1 MASVTSL
8 TASVHQRLAT
18 ALSATLPTADA
29 DPLLRRSDRADYQAN
44 GILALA
50 KKAKANPRELA
61 TQVVARVESG
71 ELIGEIEVSGPGFL
85 NITLTDRA
93 ITQNLAARYADD
105 TGRLGVPTAERPGT
119 TVIDYAQP
127 NVAKEM
133 HVGHLRSAVIGDAVV
148 QILEFTGEN
157 VVRRHHIGDWG
168 TQFGMLIQ
176 YLDEHPH
183 ELDHKDARVS
193 GEEAMSNLDRLY
205 KAARKLFDSD
215 EEFKTRARR
224 RVVDLQAGDPH
235 TLATWQKFV
244 DESKIYFFSV
254 FEKLDMEVRDADIVG
269 ESGYND
275 MLDETCRLLE
285 ESGVAVRSEGA
296 LCVFFDDVK
305 GPDGN
310 PVPLIVKKSDGGY
323 GYAATDLSAIRDRV
337 FHLKANSLLYVVD
350 ARQSLHFKMVFETA
364 RRAGWLNDDDV
375 KAFQLAFGTVLGK
388 DGKPFKTREGET
400 IRLVDLLDEAID
412 RATAVVREK
421 AEKVG
426 LTEEEIVEN
435 GRYVGIG
442 AVKYADL
449 STSAVR
455 DYKFDLD
462 QMVSLN
468 GDTSVYLQYAYARIQ
483 SILRKA
489 GEAGPA
495 AHPELELA
503 PAERALGLHLDQFG
517 EAVAEVAESYE
528 PHKLAAYLFRL
539 ATLLTSF
546 YDQCPVLKAESPA
559 QVENRLFLVDLTAR
573 TLHRGMALLAT
584 RTPSPH
590 APPPGYRPPAAGRVA
605 LRHPRPGRCRCLPL
619 QSLAWRPFPIR
630 CPSWRPTRAGVCSG
644 LNSRFRRG
652 G

>member
-1 MASVTSL
+1 MGYWPGLSESFEENGTHSMASVTSL
-8 TASVHQRLAT
+8 TASVHQRLAD
-18 ALSATLPTADA
+18 ALSAALPEAGSA
-29 DPLLRRSDRADYQAN
+29 DPLLRRSDRADFQAN

-50 KKAKANPRELA
+50 KKAKANPRDLA
-61 TQVVARVESG
+61 TQVVERITTGDV
-71 ELIGEIEVSGPGFL
+71 IKDVEVSGPGFL
-85 NITLTDRA
+85 NVTITDKA
-93 ITQNLAARYADD
+93 ITENLAARYAD
-105 TGRLGVPTAERPGT
+105 GERLGVPFAEHPGT

-148 QILEFTGEN
+148 QILEFTGES
-157 VVRRHHIGDWG
+157 VIRRHHIGDWG

-176 YLDEHPH
+176 YLIEHPH
-183 ELDHKDARVS
+183 ELDHKKSGEVS
-193 GEEAMSNLDRLY
+193 GEEAMSNLNRLY
-205 KAARKLFDSD
+205 KAARAVFDSD

-224 RVVDLQAGDPH
+224 RVVDLQAGEPE
-235 TLATWQKFV
+235 TLALWQVFV
-244 DESKIYFFSV
+244 DESKIYFNSV
-254 FEKLDMEVRDADIVG
+254 FDKLDMEIRDADVVG

-285 ESGVAVRSEGA
+285 ESGVAVISDGA

-337 FHLKANSLLYVVD
+337 FNLKASSLIYVVD

-364 RRAGWLNDDDV
+364 RRAGWLNDDV
-375 KAFQLAFGTVLGK
+375 KAHQLAFGTVLGK

-400 IRLVDLLDEAID
+400 VRLVDLLDEAIE
-412 RATAVVREK
+412 RASAVVREK
-421 AEKVG
+421 AQD
-426 LTEEEIVEN
+426 LSEEEIAER
-435 GRYVGIG
+435 GGQVGIG

-449 STSAVR
+449 STSANR

-489 GEAGPA
+489 GEVRPA

-503 PAERALGLHLDQFG
+503 AAERALGLHLDRFA
-517 EAVAEVAESYE
+517 ETVAEVAEEYA
-528 PHKLAAYLFRL
+528 PHKLAAYLYQL
-539 ATLLTSF
+539 ASHYTTF
-546 YDQCPVLKAESPA
+546 YSECPVLKADTPA
-559 QVENRLFLVDLTAR
+559 QVENRLFLCDLTAR
-573 TLHRGMALLAT
+573 TLHQGMALLGI
-584 RTPSPH
+584 RTPE
-590 APPPGYRPPAAGRVA
+590 R
-605 LRHPRPGRCRCLPL
+605 L
-619 QSLAWRPFPIR
+619 
-630 CPSWRPTRAGVCSG
+630 
-644 LNSRFRRG
+644 
-652 G
+652 

>member
-1 MASVTSL
+1 MAPVTSL
-8 TASVHQRLAT
+8 TASVHQRLAD
-18 ALSATLPTADA
+18 ALASALLGADGV

-61 TQVVARVESG
+61 TQVVAKVESG
-71 ELIGEIEVSGPGFL
+71 ELLKEIEVSGPGFL
-85 NITLTDRA
+85 NITLTDSA
-93 ITQNLAARYADD
+93 ITRNLAERYADD
-105 TGRLGVPTAERPGT
+105 TGRLGVPTAEHPGT

-133 HVGHLRSAVIGDAVV
+133 HVGHLRSAVIGDALV

-183 ELDHKDARVS
+183 ELDHKEEADADLQTS
-193 GEEAMSNLDRLY
+193 GEAAMSNLDRLY

-224 RVVDLQAGDPH
+224 RVVDLQAGDPA
-235 TLATWQKFV
+235 TLAAWQKFV

-254 FEKLDMEVRDADIVG
+254 FEKLDMEIRDPDIVG

-275 MLDETCRLLE
+275 MLADTCRLLE

-296 LCVFFDDVK
+296 LCVFFEDIK

-310 PVPLIVKKSDGGY
+310 PVPLIVQKSDGGY

-337 FHLKANSLLYVVD
+337 FNLKSHSLLYVVD

-364 RRAGWLNDDDV
+364 RRAGWLNDDV
-375 KAFQLAFGTVLGK
+375 KAYQLAFGTILGK

-400 IRLVDLLDEAID
+400 VRLVDLLDEAID
-412 RATAVVREK
+412 RATTVVREK

-426 LTEEEIVEN
+426 LGEQEIVEN

-489 GEAGPA
+489 GEARPV

-517 EAVAEVAESYE
+517 ETVAEVAEAYE
-528 PHKLAAYLFRL
+528 PHKLAAYLFKL

-546 YDQCPVLKAESPA
+546 YDQCQVLSDDNPTEV
-559 QVENRLFLVDLTAR
+559 VENRLFLVDLTAR
-573 TLHRGMALLAT
+573 TLHKGMALLGI
-584 RTPSPH
+584 RTPE
-590 APPPGYRPPAAGRVA
+590 R
-605 LRHPRPGRCRCLPL
+605 L
-619 QSLAWRPFPIR
+619 
-630 CPSWRPTRAGVCSG
+630 
-644 LNSRFRRG
+644 
-652 G
+652 

>member
-8 TASVHQRLAT
+8 TASVHQRLAN
-18 ALSATLPTADA
+18 ALSATLPEAADA
-29 DPLLRRSDRADYQAN
+29 DPLLRRSDRADFQAN

-61 TQVVARVESG
+61 TQVVDRVVTG
-71 ELIGEIEVSGPGFL
+71 DVIKDVEVSGPGFL
-85 NITLTDRA
+85 NITVTDKA
-93 ITQNLAARYADD
+93 ITENLAARAAD
-105 TGRLGVPTAERPGT
+105 TEGRLGVPYAENPGT

-133 HVGHLRSAVIGDAVV
+133 HVGHLRSAVIGDSVV
-148 QILEFTGEN
+148 KLLEFTGET
-157 VVRRHHIGDWG
+157 VIRRHHIGDWG

-183 ELDHKDARVS
+183 ELDHRAAEVT

-205 KAARKLFDSD
+205 KAARRLFDSD

-235 TLATWQKFV
+235 TVAMWQKFV

-254 FEKLDMEVRDADIVG
+254 FEKLDMEIRDPDIVG

-275 MLDETCRLLE
+275 MLAETCRLLE
-285 ESGVAVRSEGA
+285 DSGVAVRSEGA

-310 PVPLIVKKSDGGY
+310 PVPLIVQKSDGGY

-337 FHLKANSLLYVVD
+337 FNLKANSIIYVVD

-364 RRAGWLNDDDV
+364 RRAGWLNGDV
-375 KAFQLAFGTVLGK
+375 KAYQLAFGTVLGK

-400 IRLVDLLDEAID
+400 VRLVDLLDEAID
-412 RATAVVREK
+412 RASAVVREK
-421 AEKVG
+421 AQD
-426 LTEEEIVEN
+426 LSEEEIAER
-435 GRYVGIG
+435 GGQVGIG

-449 STSAVR
+449 STSASR

-489 GEAGPA
+489 GEVRPA
-495 AHPELELA
+495 AHPELELTE
-503 PAERALGLHLDQFG
+503 AERALGLHVDQFA
-517 EAVAEVAESYE
+517 ETVAEAAREYA
-528 PHKLAAYLFRL
+528 PHKLTAYLYQL
-539 ATLLTSF
+539 ATLFTSF
-546 YDQCPVLKAESPA
+546 YDKCPVIKPA
-559 QVENRLFLVDLTAR
+559 PPKDIAENRLLLCDVTAR
-573 TLHRGMALLAT
+573 TLHEGMALLGI
-584 RTPSPH
+584 RTPE
-590 APPPGYRPPAAGRVA
+590 R
-605 LRHPRPGRCRCLPL
+605 L
-619 QSLAWRPFPIR
+619 
-630 CPSWRPTRAGVCSG
+630 
-644 LNSRFRRG
+644 
-652 G
+652 

>member
-1 MASVTSL
+1 MTSVTSL
-8 TASVHQRLAT
+8 SDSVQQHLSS
-18 ALSATLPTADA
+18 ALSAALPQAAGA

-50 KKAKANPRELA
+50 KKEKANPRELA
-61 TQVVARVESG
+61 TRVVSHVVSG
-71 ELIGEIEVSGPGFL
+71 GGEVIADVEVSGPGFL
-85 NITLTDRA
+85 NITVTDGA
-93 ITQNLAARYADD
+93 IVRNLAARAADPE
-105 TGRLGVPTAERPGT
+105 GRLGVPRAERPGT
-119 TVIDYAQP
+119 TVVDYAQP

-133 HVGHLRSAVIGDAVV
+133 HVGHLRSAVIGDSVV
-148 QILEFTGEN
+148 QLLEFTGEN

-176 YLDEHPH
+176 YLDEHPG
-183 ELDHKDARVS
+183 ELDHQASEASEVS
-193 GEEAMSNLDRLY
+193 EASGQEAMSNLDRLY
-205 KAARKLFDSD
+205 KAARALFDSD
-215 EEFKTRARR
+215 EEFRTRARR
-224 RVVDLQAGDPH
+224 RVVDLQAGDAH

-254 FEKLDMEVRDADIVG
+254 FDKLDMEIRDEDIVG

-275 MLDETCRLLE
+275 MLAETCRLLE

-310 PVPLIVKKSDGGY
+310 PVPLIVQKSDGGY

-337 FHLKANSLLYVVD
+337 FRLKASTLLYVVD

-364 RRAGWLNDDDV
+364 RRAGWLGEDV
-375 KAFQLAFGTVLGK
+375 TAHQLAFGTVLGA

-400 IRLVDLLDEAID
+400 VRLVDLLDEAVE
-412 RATAVVREK
+412 RAAAVVREK
-421 AEKVG
+421 ARE
-426 LTEEEIVEN
+426 LSEAEIAER
-435 GRYVGIG
+435 GAQVGIG

-449 STSAVR
+449 STSANR

-489 GEAGPA
+489 GDVAPA

-503 PAERALGLHLDQFG
+503 PAERALGLHVDAFA
-517 EAVAEVAESYE
+517 ETVADAAAEYA
-528 PHKLAAYLFRL
+528 PHKLTAYLYQL
-539 ATLLTSF
+539 ASLYTTF
-546 YDQCPVLKAESPA
+546 YDKCPVLKAESPA
-559 QVENRLFLVDLTAR
+559 QVENRLLLCDVTAR
-573 TLHRGMALLAT
+573 TLHRGMALLGV
-584 RTPSPH
+584 RTPE
-590 APPPGYRPPAAGRVA
+590 R
-605 LRHPRPGRCRCLPL
+605 L
-619 QSLAWRPFPIR
+619 
-630 CPSWRPTRAGVCSG
+630 
-644 LNSRFRRG
+644 
-652 G
+652 

>member
-8 TASVHQRLAT
+8 TASVHQRLAD
-18 ALSATLPTADA
+18 ALSAALPEAGAA
-29 DPLLRRSDRADYQAN
+29 DPLLRRSDRADFQAN

-61 TQVVARVESG
+61 ATVLDALPANDVIKDV
-71 ELIGEIEVSGPGFL
+71 EVSGPGFL
-85 NITLTDRA
+85 NITIADKA
-93 ITQNLAARYADD
+93 IIETLAARAADD
-105 TGRLGVPTAERPGT
+105 RLGVPFQQDAGT

-133 HVGHLRSAVIGDAVV
+133 HVGHLRSAVIGAAMVE
-148 QILEFTGEN
+148 ILEFTGEK

-176 YLDEHPH
+176 YLLEHPH
-183 ELDHKDARVS
+183 ELDHEGGKGSEAD
-193 GEEAMSNLDRLY
+193 GEAAMSSLNRLY
-205 KAARKLFDSD
+205 KASRALFDSD
-215 EEFKTRARR
+215 EEFKARSR
-224 RVVDLQAGDPH
+224 DRVVALQAGDAE
-235 TLATWQKFV
+235 TIALWQRFV
-244 DESKIYFFSV
+244 DESKIYFYSV
-254 FEKLDMEVRDADIVG
+254 FNKLDMQIDDPDVVG

-275 MLDETCRLLE
+275 MLEETCRILE

-296 LCVFFDDVK
+296 LCVFFDDVL

-310 PVPLIVKKSDGGY
+310 KVPLIVKKSNGGY

-337 FHLKANSLLYVVD
+337 QNLKASTLLYVVD

-364 RRAGWLNDDDV
+364 RRAGWLNEDV
-375 KAFQLAFGTVLGK
+375 KAHQLAFGTVLGK

-400 IRLVDLLDEAID
+400 VRLVDLLDEAID
-412 RATAVVREK
+412 RATSVVREK

-435 GRYVGIG
+435 GEYVGIG

-468 GDTSVYLQYAYARIQ
+468 GDTSVYLQYAYARIR
-483 SILRKA
+483 SIFGKA
-489 GEAGPA
+489 GDRMPL

-517 EAVAEVAESYE
+517 ETLAEVASSYE
-528 PHKLAAYLFRL
+528 PHKLAAYLYQL
-539 ATLLTSF
+539 ASLYTTF
-546 YDQCPVLKAESPA
+546 YDQCPVVKPA
-559 QVENRLFLVDLTAR
+559 PAPEVAENRLFLCDLTAR
-573 TLHRGMALLAT
+573 TLHQGMALLGI
-584 RTPSPH
+584 RTPE
-590 APPPGYRPPAAGRVA
+590 R
-605 LRHPRPGRCRCLPL
+605 L
-619 QSLAWRPFPIR
+619 
-630 CPSWRPTRAGVCSG
+630 
-644 LNSRFRRG
+644 
-652 G
+652 

>member
-1 MASVTSL
+1 MTPVTSL
-8 TASVHQRLAT
+8 TDLVHQRLAN
-18 ALSATLPTADA
+18 ALSATLPEADA
-29 DPLLRRSDRADYQAN
+29 DPLLRRSDRADFQAN

-61 TQVVARVESG
+61 TQVVSHITTGDV
-71 ELIGEIEVSGPGFL
+71 IQDIEVSGPGFL
-85 NITLTDRA
+85 NVTVSDRA
-93 ITQNLAARYADD
+93 ITENLAARHADPA
-105 TGRLGVPTAERPGT
+105 RLGVPLVEHPGT

-133 HVGHLRSAVIGDAVV
+133 HVGHLRSAVIGDALV
-148 QILEFTGEN
+148 QLLEFTGES

-176 YLDEHPH
+176 YLDEHPG
-183 ELDHKDARVS
+183 ELDHGDAQVT

-224 RVVDLQAGDPH
+224 RVVDLQAGEPD
-235 TLATWQKFV
+235 TLAAWQRFV

-254 FEKLDMEVRDADIVG
+254 FEKLDMEIRDPDIVG

-285 ESGVAVRSEGA
+285 ESGVAEISDGA
-296 LCVFFDDVK
+296 LCVFFDDIK

-310 PVPLIVKKSDGGY
+310 RTPLIVRKSDGGY

-337 FHLKANSLLYVVD
+337 FNLKATSLLYVVD
-350 ARQSLHFKMVFETA
+350 VRQSLHFKMVFETA
-364 RRAGWLNDDDV
+364 RRAGWLNDDV
-375 KAFQLAFGTVLGK
+375 SAFQLAFGTILGK
-388 DGKPFKTREGET
+388 DGKPFKTRAGVSVKLE
-400 IRLVDLLDEAID
+400 DLLDEAVQ

-426 LTEEEIVEN
+426 LTEQEIVEN

-462 QMVSLN
+462 QMVSLS

-489 GEAGPA
+489 GETKPA

-503 PAERALGLHLDQFG
+503 AAERALGLHLDAFG
-517 EAVAEVAESYE
+517 DTVFEAAAEYA
-528 PHKLAAYLFRL
+528 PHKLAAYLYQL
-539 ATLLTSF
+539 ASLYTSF
-546 YDQCPVLKAESPA
+546 YDRCPVLKAETPA
-559 QVENRLFLVDLTAR
+559 QVENRLFLCDMTAR
-573 TLHRGMALLAT
+573 TLHQGMALLGI
-584 RTPSPH
+584 RTPE
-590 APPPGYRPPAAGRVA
+590 R
-605 LRHPRPGRCRCLPL
+605 L
-619 QSLAWRPFPIR
+619 
-630 CPSWRPTRAGVCSG
+630 
-644 LNSRFRRG
+644 
-652 G
+652 

>member
-8 TASVHQRLAT
+8 TASVHQRLAS
-18 ALSATLPTADA
+18 ALSAALPEAAGA

-61 TQVVARVESG
+61 AQVVTQVTTGDVIKDV
-71 ELIGEIEVSGPGFL
+71 EVSGPGFL
-85 NITLTDRA
+85 NVTVTDRA
-93 ITQNLAARYADD
+93 ITENLAARAADTD
-105 TGRLGVPTAERPGT
+105 GRLGVPHAEHPGT
-119 TVIDYAQP
+119 TVVDYAQP

-133 HVGHLRSAVIGDAVV
+133 HVGHLRSAVIGDSVV
-148 QILEFTGEN
+148 QLLEFTGEN

-183 ELDHKDARVS
+183 ELDHKGGEVS

-205 KAARKLFDSD
+205 KAARKKFDSD

-224 RVVDLQAGDPH
+224 RVVDLQAGDEH
-235 TLATWQKFV
+235 TLAMWQKFV

-254 FEKLDMEVRDADIVG
+254 FEKLDMEVRDPDIVG

-275 MLDETCRLLE
+275 MLAETCRLLE

-296 LCVFFDDVK
+296 LCVFFDDIK

-310 PVPLIVKKSDGGY
+310 PVPLIVQKSDGGY

-337 FHLKANSLLYVVD
+337 FNLKANTLLYVVD

-364 RRAGWLNDDDV
+364 RRAGWLNDDV
-375 KAFQLAFGTVLGK
+375 KAHQLAFGTVLGK

-400 IRLVDLLDEAID
+400 VRLVDLLDEAID
-412 RATAVVREK
+412 RASAVVREK
-421 AEKVG
+421 AQD
-426 LTEEEIVEN
+426 LSEEEIAER
-435 GRYVGIG
+435 GAQVGIG

-449 STSAVR
+449 STSANR

-489 GEAGPA
+489 GEVRPA
-495 AHPELELA
+495 AHPELELHE
-503 PAERALGLHLDQFG
+503 AERALGLHVDAFA
-517 EAVAEVAESYE
+517 EVVAEAATEYA
-528 PHKLAAYLFRL
+528 PHKMTAYLYQL
-539 ATLLTSF
+539 ASLYTTF
-546 YDQCPVLKAESPA
+546 YDKCPVLKAETPE
-559 QVENRLFLVDLTAR
+559 QVENRLFLCDVTAR
-573 TLHRGMALLAT
+573 TLHQGMALLGI
-584 RTPSPH
+584 RTPE
-590 APPPGYRPPAAGRVA
+590 R
-605 LRHPRPGRCRCLPL
+605 L
-619 QSLAWRPFPIR
+619 
-630 CPSWRPTRAGVCSG
+630 
-644 LNSRFRRG
+644 
-652 G
+652 

>member
-8 TASVHQRLAT
+8 ASTLQQQLADALTA
-18 ALSATLPTADA
+18 ALPDTGAA
-29 DPLLRRSDRADYQAN
+29 DPLLRRSDRADFQAN

-50 KKAKANPRELA
+50 KKLKGNPRELA
-61 TQVVARVESG
+61 AQVTAALPADG
-71 ELIGEIEVSGPGFL
+71 PIKDIEVSGPGFL

-93 ITQNLAARYADD
+93 IVETLAARAADAD
-105 TGRLGVPTAERPGT
+105 GRLGVPYAEHPGT

-133 HVGHLRSAVIGDAVV
+133 HVGHLRSAVIGAAMVE
-148 QILEFTGEN
+148 ILEFTGET

-176 YLDEHPH
+176 YLIEHPDELSH
-183 ELDHKDARVS
+183 EPAEAEGAEDEGQA
-193 GEEAMSNLDRLY
+193 AMSALNRLY
-205 KAARKLFDSD
+205 KASRTLFDSD
-215 EEFKTRARR
+215 EEFKARSR
-224 RVVDLQAGDPH
+224 DRVVALQAGEPE
-235 TLATWQKFV
+235 TLAMWQRFV
-244 DESKIYFFSV
+244 DESKIYFYSV
-254 FEKLDMEVRDADIVG
+254 FDKLDMEIADADIVG

-275 MLDETCRLLE
+275 MLEETCRILE
-285 ESGVAVRSEGA
+285 ETGVAVRSEGA

-310 PVPLIVKKSDGGY
+310 KVPLIVKKTNGGY

-337 FHLKANSLLYVVD
+337 QNLKADSLLYVVD

-364 RRAGWLNDDDV
+364 RRAGWLNDDV
-375 KAFQLAFGTVLGK
+375 KAHQLAFGTVLGK

-400 IRLVDLLDEAID
+400 VRLVDLLDEAVE

-426 LTEEEIVEN
+426 LSEDEIVEN

-462 QMVSLN
+462 QMVSLH

-489 GEAGPA
+489 GDAKPV

-503 PAERALGLHLDQFG
+503 KAERALGLHLDQFG
-517 EAVAEVAESYE
+517 ETLAEVAAGYE
-528 PHKLAAYLFRL
+528 PHKLAAYLYQL
-539 ATLLTSF
+539 ASHLTTF
-546 YDQCPVLKAESPA
+546 YDQCQVLSDDNAPEV
-559 QVENRLFLVDLTAR
+559 VENRLFLVELTAR
-573 TLHRGMALLAT
+573 TLHRGMKLLGI
-584 RTPSPH
+584 RTPE
-590 APPPGYRPPAAGRVA
+590 R
-605 LRHPRPGRCRCLPL
+605 L
-619 QSLAWRPFPIR
+619 
-630 CPSWRPTRAGVCSG
+630 
-644 LNSRFRRG
+644 
-652 G
+652 

>member
-1 MASVTSL
+1 MASVPSL
-8 TASVHQRLAT
+8 ASSVEQRVADALAS
-18 ALSATLPTADA
+18 ALPEAGAA
-29 DPLLRRSDRADYQAN
+29 DPLLRRSDRADFQAN

-61 TQVVARVESG
+61 TTVVEAIPTG
-71 ELIGEIEVSGPGFL
+71 DLIQEIEVSGPGFL
-85 NITLTDRA
+85 NITITDRA
-93 ITQNLAARYADD
+93 IIETLAARALDD
-105 TGRLGVPTAERPGT
+105 RLGVPLAENPGT

-133 HVGHLRSAVIGDAVV
+133 HVGHLRSAVIGAAMVE
-148 QILEFTGEN
+148 ILEFTGEK

-176 YLDEHPH
+176 YLLEHPH
-183 ELDHKDARVS
+183 ELDHKADAEVS
-193 GEEAMSNLDRLY
+193 GEEAMSNLNRLY
-205 KAARKLFDSD
+205 KASRVLFDSD
-215 EEFKTRARR
+215 EEFKTRARA
-224 RVVDLQAGDPH
+224 RVVGLQAGEPE
-235 TLATWQKFV
+235 TLALWQRFV
-244 DESKIYFFSV
+244 DESKIYFYSV
-254 FEKLDMEVRDADIVG
+254 FHKLDMDIQDPDVVG

-275 MLDETCRLLE
+275 MLVETCELLE
-285 ESGVAVRSEGA
+285 ESGVAVRSNGA

-310 PVPLIVKKSDGGY
+310 PTPLIVQKSDGGF

-337 FHLKANSLLYVVD
+337 GSLKASTLIYVVD

-364 RRAGWLNDDDV
+364 RRAGWLNDEV
-375 KAFQLAFGTVLGK
+375 QAVQLAFGTVLGK

-400 IRLVDLLDEAID
+400 VRLVDLLDEAVE

-449 STSAVR
+449 STSAAR

-468 GDTSVYLQYAYARIQ
+468 GDTSVYLQYAYARIR

-489 GEAGPA
+489 GDRSPA

-517 EAVAEVAESYE
+517 ELLREAAADHA
-528 PHKLAAYLFRL
+528 PHKVAAYLYQLSSLF
-539 ATLLTSF
+539 TTF
-546 YDQCPVLKAESPA
+546 YTECPVIKPEPEL
-559 QVENRLFLVDLTAR
+559 VVGENRLFLCDLTAR
-573 TLHRGMALLAT
+573 TLSKGMSLLGI
-584 RTPSPH
+584 RTPEK
-590 APPPGYRPPAAGRVA
+590 
-605 LRHPRPGRCRCLPL
+605 L
-619 QSLAWRPFPIR
+619 
-630 CPSWRPTRAGVCSG
+630 
-644 LNSRFRRG
+644 
-652 G
+652 

>member
-1 MASVTSL
+1 MASVPSL
-8 TASVHQRLAT
+8 ASNVQQRLADALT
-18 ALSATLPTADA
+18 AALPEAGAA
-29 DPLLRRSDRADYQAN
+29 DPLLRRSDRADFQAN

-50 KKAKANPRELA
+50 KKLKGNPRELA
-61 TQVVARVESG
+61 AKVVDA
-71 ELIGEIEVSGPGFL
+71 IGPNDVLGDIEVSGPGFL
-85 NITLTDRA
+85 NITITDMA
-93 ITQNLAARYADD
+93 ITRTLAARAADD
-105 TGRLGVPTAERPGT
+105 RLGVPFAAESGT

-133 HVGHLRSAVIGDAVV
+133 HVGHLRSAVIGDAMV
-148 QILEFTGEN
+148 QILEFTGEK

-176 YLDEHPH
+176 YLIEHPH
-183 ELDHKDARVS
+183 ELDHRDGVS
-193 GEEAMSNLDRLY
+193 GEEAMSNLNRLY
-205 KAARKLFDSD
+205 KASRTLFDSD
-215 EEFKTRARR
+215 EEFKDRARR
-224 RVVDLQAGDPH
+224 RVVDLQAGDEE
-235 TLATWQKFV
+235 TLALWQKFV
-244 DESKIYFFSV
+244 DESKIYFYSV
-254 FEKLDMEVRDADIVG
+254 FEKLDMEIRDPDIVG

-275 MLDETCRLLE
+275 MLDETCRILE

-310 PVPLIVKKSDGGY
+310 PVPLIVKKSNGGY

-337 FHLKANSLLYVVD
+337 QNLGADTLVYVVD

-364 RRAGWLNDDDV
+364 RRAGWLNDKV
-375 KAFQLAFGTVLGK
+375 KAVQLAFGTVLGK

-400 IRLVDLLDEAID
+400 VRLVDLLDEAID

-426 LTEEEIVEN
+426 LSEQEIVEN
-435 GRYVGIG
+435 GRYVGVG

-483 SILRKA
+483 SIKRKA
-489 GEAGPA
+489 GDRSPV
-495 AHPELELA
+495 AHPELALA

-517 EAVAEVAESYE
+517 EVLAEVASSYE
-528 PHKLAAYLFRL
+528 PHKLAAYLYQL
-539 ATLLTSF
+539 ASHLTTF
-546 YDQCPVLKAESPA
+546 YDQCHVLSADNPAEV
-559 QVENRLFLVDLTAR
+559 VENRLFLVDLTGR
-573 TLHRGMALLAT
+573 TLHQGMALLGI
-584 RTPSPH
+584 RTPE
-590 APPPGYRPPAAGRVA
+590 R
-605 LRHPRPGRCRCLPL
+605 L
-619 QSLAWRPFPIR
+619 
-630 CPSWRPTRAGVCSG
+630 
-644 LNSRFRRG
+644 
-652 G
+652 

>member
-1 MASVTSL
+1 MGYLGDPLYPYGNGSQLMASVNSLASTLQQQLADAL
-8 TASVHQRLAT
+8 TA
-18 ALSATLPTADA
+18 ALPDAGTA
-29 DPLLRRSDRADYQAN
+29 DPLLRRSDRADFQAN

-50 KKAKANPRELA
+50 KKLKGNPRELA
-61 TQVVARVESG
+61 SQVTAALPAG
-71 ELIGEIEVSGPGFL
+71 ELIKDIEVSGPGFL
-85 NITLTDRA
+85 NITLTDKA
-93 ITQNLAARYADD
+93 IIETLAARAADGD
-105 TGRLGVPTAERPGT
+105 RLGVPYDTAAGT

-133 HVGHLRSAVIGDAVV
+133 HVGHLRSAVIGDAMV

-176 YLDEHPH
+176 YLIEHPH
-183 ELDHKDARVS
+183 ELDHQGGAED
-193 GEEAMSNLDRLY
+193 GEAAMSSLNRLY
-205 KAARKLFDSD
+205 KASRVLFDSD
-215 EEFKTRARR
+215 EEFKARSR
-224 RVVDLQAGDPH
+224 DRVVALQAGDAE
-235 TLATWQKFV
+235 TLAMWQRFV
-244 DESKIYFFSV
+244 DESKIYFYSV
-254 FEKLDMEVRDADIVG
+254 FNKLDMDIRDPDVVG

-275 MLDETCRLLE
+275 MLEDTCRILE
-285 ESGVAVRSEGA
+285 ETGVAVRSEGA

-310 PVPLIVKKSDGGY
+310 KVPLIVKKTNGGY

-337 FHLKANSLLYVVD
+337 QNLKANTLVYVVD

-364 RRAGWLNDDDV
+364 RRAGWLNEDV
-375 KAFQLAFGTVLGK
+375 KAHQLAFGTVLGK

-400 IRLVDLLDEAID
+400 VRLVDLLDEAID

-426 LTEEEIVEN
+426 LSEQEIVEN
-435 GRYVGIG
+435 GEYVGIG

-468 GDTSVYLQYAYARIQ
+468 GDTSVYLQYAYARIR

-489 GEAGPA
+489 GDAKPV

-517 EAVAEVAESYE
+517 EVLSEVAAGYE
-528 PHKLAAYLFRL
+528 PHKLAAYLYQL
-539 ATLLTSF
+539 ASLYTTF
-546 YDQCPVLKAESPA
+546 YDQCHVLSEDNPAEV
-559 QVENRLFLVDLTAR
+559 VENRLFLCDVTAR
-573 TLHRGMALLAT
+573 TLHRGMALLGI
-584 RTPSPH
+584 RTPE
-590 APPPGYRPPAAGRVA
+590 R
-605 LRHPRPGRCRCLPL
+605 L
-619 QSLAWRPFPIR
+619 
-630 CPSWRPTRAGVCSG
+630 
-644 LNSRFRRG
+644 
-652 G
+652 

>member
-1 MASVTSL
+1 MAPVTSL
-8 TASVHQRLAT
+8 TASVHQHLAT
-18 ALSATLPTADA
+18 ALTSALPEADGV
-29 DPLLRRSDRADYQAN
+29 DPLLRRSDRADFQAN

-50 KKAKANPRELA
+50 KKAKANPRDLA
-61 TQVVARVESG
+61 TQVVAQVTTG
-71 ELIGEIEVSGPGFL
+71 DVIKDIEVSGPGFL
-85 NITLTDRA
+85 NITVTDQA
-93 ITQNLAARYADD
+93 ITNNLAARATDPD
-105 TGRLGVPTAERPGT
+105 ARLGVPTSATPGT

-133 HVGHLRSAVIGDAVV
+133 HVGHLRSAVIGDSVV
-148 QILEFTGEN
+148 QLLEFTGEN

-183 ELDHKDARVS
+183 ELDHEDTEVS

-205 KAARKLFDSD
+205 KSARRLFDSD

-224 RVVDLQAGDPH
+224 RVVDLQAGDPR
-235 TLATWQKFV
+235 TLASWQKFV

-254 FEKLDMEVRDADIVG
+254 FEKLDMEVRDPDIVG

-275 MLDETCRLLE
+275 MLAETCRLLE

-310 PVPLIVKKSDGGY
+310 PVPLIVQKSDGGY

-337 FHLKANSLLYVVD
+337 FNLKANTLLYVVD

-364 RRAGWLNDDDV
+364 RRAGWLNDDV
-375 KAFQLAFGTVLGK
+375 TAVQLAFGTVLGK

-400 IRLVDLLDEAID
+400 VRLVDLLDEAIE

-421 AEKVG
+421 DTQHQLSDAEIADRG
-426 LTEEEIVEN
+426 TQ
-435 GRYVGIG
+435 VGIG

-449 STSAVR
+449 STSANR

-483 SILRKA
+483 SILRKS
-489 GEAGPA
+489 GDTRPA
-495 AHPELELA
+495 AHPELALHE
-503 PAERALGLHLDQFG
+503 AERALGLHVDAFA
-517 EAVAEVAESYE
+517 ETVAEAASEYA
-528 PHKLAAYLFRL
+528 PHKMAAYLYQL
-539 ATLLTSF
+539 ASLYTSF
-546 YDQCPVLKAESPA
+546 YDKCPVLKADTAA
-559 QVENRLFLVDLTAR
+559 QVENRLFLCDITAR
-573 TLHRGMALLAT
+573 TLHQGMALLGI
-584 RTPSPH
+584 RTPE
-590 APPPGYRPPAAGRVA
+590 R
-605 LRHPRPGRCRCLPL
+605 L
-619 QSLAWRPFPIR
+619 
-630 CPSWRPTRAGVCSG
+630 
-644 LNSRFRRG
+644 
-652 G
+652 